1 MRTLC
6 CTARR
11 VSFLLALVAV
21 QALARPREA
30 QGFYHVFAPR
40 VGLRAYNPYAYYP
53 WYNHRRVFVPS
64 TAYAPLS
71 YGYNPYVGVYSPY
84 TAYANPA
91 GYLNG
96 SANIMAAQGQFMI
109 ANQQAQL
116 LQQQVQ
122 QEKLANQRRVFD
134 EWLYEKANT
143 PTLEQIRQQNLQ
155 AQTQRSLSNPPI
167 TEITSGRALNLILA
181 DLQKQPATG
190 PDIPLEPSVLKQ
202 INVTANRSGAGIG
215 PLRNDGRLQ
224 WPVGLSILPP
234 EDETR
239 ALRQQLD
246 AQTAEAIKQAIKG
259 QVDASLITGMNQ
271 AVSRL
276 RELLR
281 ADVLNQPT
289 MQYIDARSYLG
300 DLSSAI
306 QVLAQP
312 GAGNYFNGTFA
323 ARGDTVQQLV
333 SNMAAQGLQFAAAA
347 PGEEAAYLALQR
359 AMAAYASGTVA
370 QR

>member
-1 MRTLC
+1 MRTV
-6 CTARR
+6 RR
-11 VSFLLALVAV
+11 VSLIIALVAV
-21 QALARPREA
+21 LALAGPREA
-30 QGFYHVFAPR
+30 YGIYRVFAPR

-53 WYNHRRVFVPS
+53 WYLHRRAFVPS
-64 TAYAPLS
+64 TAYAPLD

-84 TAYANPA
+84 SAYANP
-91 GYLNG
+91 GGFLNG
-96 SANIMAAQGQFMI
+96 SANIMNAQGQLMI

-122 QEKLANQRRVFD
+122 QEKLANRRRVFD

-155 AQTQRSLSNPPI
+155 AQVQRSLTDPPI

-181 DLQKQPATG
+181 DLQKRSAGG

-202 INVTANRSGAGIG
+202 INVTASRSGAGIG

-224 WPVGLSILPP
+224 WPVGLAILPP
-234 EDETR
+234 EKETR
-239 ALRQQLD
+239 PLREQLD
-246 AQTAEAIKQAIKG
+246 TQTAEAIKQAIKG

-276 RELLR
+276 QELLR
-281 ADVLNQPT
+281 ADILNQPT

-306 QVLAQP
+306 QILAQP

-333 SNMAAQGLQFAAAA
+333 SNMTAQGLQFAPAA

-359 AMAAYASGTVA
+359 AMAAYATATVA